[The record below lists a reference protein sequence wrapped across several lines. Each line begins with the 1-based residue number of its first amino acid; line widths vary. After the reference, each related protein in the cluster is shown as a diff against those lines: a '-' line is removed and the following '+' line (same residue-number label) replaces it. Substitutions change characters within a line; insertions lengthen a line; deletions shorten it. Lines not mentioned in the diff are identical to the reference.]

1 MKLKLR
7 SSAILALSL
16 ATIGTLPT
24 ALHAQRKNNNTT
36 TEQTTP
42 ETKPEKKEKSYSDL
56 VKGLNEDEGLFK
68 LYQKDDKVMFEIP
81 KSELGKDML
90 WVTRVV
96 AVPENFGGFIGS
108 GWKMSEQVVKWEKV
122 NENIL
127 LRSISF
133 NNVADTTDAISKS
146 VADNNLSPI
155 IGSFKI
161 EGQPDDSEAYLV
173 DVSKFF
179 TQDTKAISAISNG
192 MRTQFQVR
200 RLDTEKSYLSSVK
213 SFPINVEVRQVM
225 TYDAGRPPSNSELGS
240 MTVEVSQSMIKLPE
254 NKMMPRLADER
265 VGWFTQSNINY
276 SSLKLKGD
284 QQTFLKR
291 WRLEPKDPAAYARGE
306 LVEPVK
312 PIVYYLDPATP
323 ERFVKWFKLGI
334 EDWQVAFEAAG
345 FKNAIIAKDPPSKEE
360 DPDWSPEDAR
370 YSTVRYVASMT
381 RNAVGPSTADPRT
394 GEIIESDIV
403 WFHNHLRSYRNWY
416 MIQTGAANPLARS
429 LDVPEDEIGEMM
441 RAVIAHEIGH
451 ALGLPHN
458 MKASSAYPVEKLRN
472 PEFTQEYGVAPTIMD
487 YARVNYIAQPGDGV
501 SRFIRKI
508 GPYDKYSINWGYR
521 VIPSAN
527 TPQAESST
535 LDSWIMEK
543 ANDRM
548 YRFGSSNGSNP
559 EAQTEDLG
567 DNAVK
572 ASMYG
577 MENLKKVVPN
587 LLKWTTTAGEDYTET
602 NEIYGEIIGQ
612 WRRFTGHVTTVI
624 GGITEDLK
632 STDQSGAV
640 FNVVPETYQK
650 EAMDW
655 MQKYAFSTPE
665 WLLDEDL
672 LRRLENYGAVNRV
685 SATQS
690 SFLNSVLDPTRAQRL
705 IEAEAFKGRNTYT
718 IYQLFGDMR
727 KGLFSELT
735 AGQAIDTYRRN
746 LQRSFVERLES
757 LMTTDS
763 NSFQARQVN
772 VSQSDIRPVVKSELK
787 TLQQEI
793 KSNKSK
799 FTDRASS
806 VHLDD
811 LLDRINK
818 ILDPK

>member
-7 SSAILALSL
+7 NTAILALSF
-16 ATIGTLPT
+16 ATIWALPT
-24 ALHAQRKNNNTT
+24 ELNAQRKKNQTT
-36 TEQTTP
+36 TEQSVP
-42 ETKPEKKEKSYSDL
+42 EVKPEKKEKGYSDL
-56 VKGLNEDEGLFK
+56 IKGLNEDEGLFK

-155 IGSFKI
+155 IGAFKI
-161 EGQPDDSEAYLV
+161 EGQPDDKEAYLV

-179 TQDTKAISAISNG
+179 TQDTKAISAISNS
-192 MRTQFQVR
+192 MRSQFQVR

-213 SFPINVEVRQVM
+213 SFPINIEVRQVM

-284 QQTFLKR
+284 QQTFLQR

-306 LVEPVK
+306 LVEPIK

-345 FKNAIIAKDPPSKEE
+345 FKNAIIAKEAPSKEE

-458 MKASSAYPVEKLRN
+458 MKASSAYPVEKLRD
-472 PEFTQEYGVAPTIMD
+472 PEFTEEYGVAPSIMD

-501 SRFIRKI
+501 TRFIRKI

-521 VIPSAN
+521 VIPSAK
-527 TPQAESST
+527 TPEAESST
-535 LDSWIMEK
+535 LDQWIMEK
-543 ANDRM
+543 ANDKM

-587 LLKWTTTAGEDYTET
+587 LLTWTTTPGEDYTET
-602 NEIYGEIIGQ
+602 NEIYNDIIGQ

-632 STDQSGAV
+632 SADQSGAV
-640 FNVVPETYQK
+640 YNVVPEAYQK
-650 EAMDW
+650 EAMAW
-655 MQKYAFSTPE
+655 MQKYAFSTPG
-665 WLLDEDL
+665 WLLDEEL
-672 LRRLENYGAVNRV
+672 LRRLESYGAVNRI

-727 KGLFSELT
+727 SGLFSELKSG
-735 AGQAIDTYRRN
+735 AQIDTYRRN
-746 LQRSFVERLES
+746 LQRAFVEKLES

-772 VSQSDIRPVVKSELK
+772 VAQSDIRPVVKSELK

-793 KSNKSK
+793 KSNKGK

-806 VHLDD
+806 VHLED
-811 LLDRINK
+811 LLDRIAE

>member
-36 TEQTTP
+36 TEQTAP

-161 EGQPDDSEAYLV
+161 EGQPDDSESYLV

-640 FNVVPETYQK
+640 FNVVPEAYQK

>member
-1 MKLKLR
+1 
-7 SSAILALSL
+7 
-16 ATIGTLPT
+16 
-24 ALHAQRKNNNTT
+24 
-36 TEQTTP
+36 
-42 ETKPEKKEKSYSDL
+42 
-56 VKGLNEDEGLFK
+56 
-68 LYQKDDKVMFEIP
+68 
-81 KSELGKDML
+81 
-90 WVTRVV
+90 
-96 AVPENFGGFIGS
+96 
-108 GWKMSEQVVKWEKV
+108 
-122 NENIL
+122 
-127 LRSISF
+127 
-133 NNVADTTDAISKS
+133 
-146 VADNNLSPI
+146 
-155 IGSFKI
+155 
-161 EGQPDDSEAYLV
+161 
-173 DVSKFF
+173 
-179 TQDTKAISAISNG
+179 
-192 MRTQFQVR
+192 
-200 RLDTEKSYLSSVK
+200 
-213 SFPINVEVRQVM
+213 
-225 TYDAGRPPSNSELGS
+225 
-240 MTVEVSQSMIKLPE
+240 
-254 NKMMPRLADER
+254 
-265 VGWFTQSNINY
+265 
-276 SSLKLKGD
+276 
-284 QQTFLKR
+284 
-291 WRLEPKDPAAYARGE
+291 
-306 LVEPVK
+306 
-312 PIVYYLDPATP
+312 
-323 ERFVKWFKLGI
+323 
-334 EDWQVAFEAAG
+334 
-345 FKNAIIAKDPPSKEE
+345 
-360 DPDWSPEDAR
+360 
-370 YSTVRYVASMT
+370 
-381 RNAVGPSTADPRT
+381 
-394 GEIIESDIV
+394 
-403 WFHNHLRSYRNWY
+403 
-416 MIQTGAANPLARS
+416 
-429 LDVPEDEIGEMM
+429 
-441 RAVIAHEIGH
+441 
-451 ALGLPHN
+451 
-458 MKASSAYPVEKLRN
+458 
-472 PEFTQEYGVAPTIMD
+472 MD

-640 FNVVPETYQK
+640 FNVVPEAYQK

>member
-640 FNVVPETYQK
+640 FNVVPEAYQK